1 MKKKHRQLIEH
12 QLQEAAKKGDKVKQ
26 ILLQTMLNRADR
38 LQPEA
43 WDELDEVTLEVIIN
57 FARSNKWHIDDE
69 DETWGC
75 LLGPLFGF
83 LTKPSEIKRGIL

>member
-1 MKKKHRQLIEH
+1 MKKQHRQLIER
-12 QLQEAAKKGDKVKQ
+12 QLQEAIDKGDKVKQ
-26 ILLQTMLNRADR
+26 ILLQTILNRADR

-43 WDELDEVTLEVIIN
+43 WDELNEVILEVIIN

-69 DETWGC
+69 DEAWGC
-75 LLGPLFGF
+75 LLGPLFSF